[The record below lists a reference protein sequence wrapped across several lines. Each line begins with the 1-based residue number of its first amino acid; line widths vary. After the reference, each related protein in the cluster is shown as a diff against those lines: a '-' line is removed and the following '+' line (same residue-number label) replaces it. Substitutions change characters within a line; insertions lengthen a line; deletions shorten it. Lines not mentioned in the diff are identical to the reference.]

1 MRPSGVA
8 ATHQASGQRVSR
20 NGLYAIIVIVVI
32 VVVTVGVYAYRQSQR
47 PSLEVKLDNNGLQI
61 NGTGQ

>member
-1 MRPSGVA
+1 
-8 ATHQASGQRVSR
+8 VSR
-20 NGLYAIIVIVVI
+20 NGLYAVIVL
-32 VVVTVGVYAYRQSQR
+32 VVVVAAAIGIYAYRQAQR

>member
-1 MRPSGVA
+1 LRLY
-8 ATHQASGQRVSR
+8 VSR
-20 NGLYAIIVIVVI
+20 NGLYAVIVL
-32 VVVTVGVYAYRQSQR
+32 VVVVAAAIGFYAYQQAQR